1 MMLRMMPH
9 PTRSFVSFAL
19 LEKNGSMTKKIR
31 LSKNPNW
38 TIKKQRKWKPTTQA
52 ALAEKK
58 LRFYSNF
65 SILSFDFFL
74 TPPFSEKKFIIEH
87 FLQNLK
93 SYFNRIFPWW
103 WWWRLIKS
111 YSKEQ
116 LLMCFKVV
124 KQTRTCENA
133 STILFCYVLISTG
146 FSNRI

>member
-1 MMLRMMPH
+1 MIRHWGLRGMAAQKLFIMYLFILRGWL
-9 PTRSFVSFAL
+9 T
-19 LEKNGSMTKKIR
+19 TKMKTNNASGIGRKKTPILFEFFDLVVR
-31 LSKNPNW
+31 LFS
-38 TIKKQRKWKPTTQA
+38 
-52 ALAEKK
+52 
-58 LRFYSNF
+58 YS
-65 SILSFDFFL
+65 SILR
-74 TPPFSEKKFIIEH
+74 KNFIIEH